1 MSDRMMSQAPGLGP
15 EQKICWIDE
24 SFIGLQ
30 GVKGDFPARARAE
43 RWRIR
48 HAGHVAQLLL
58 VQTTLQRNSFCGH
71 VYVFRGWHGDSIKV
85 LRFDAPGLMPL
96 PGTAL
101 TRRPR
106 RLDD

>member
-1 MSDRMMSQAPGLGP
+1 M
-15 EQKICWIDE
+15 
-24 SFIGLQ
+24 
-30 GVKGDFPARARAE
+30 
-43 RWRIR
+43 
-48 HAGHVAQLLL
+48 
-58 VQTTLQRNSFCGH
+58 QTTLQRNSFCGH